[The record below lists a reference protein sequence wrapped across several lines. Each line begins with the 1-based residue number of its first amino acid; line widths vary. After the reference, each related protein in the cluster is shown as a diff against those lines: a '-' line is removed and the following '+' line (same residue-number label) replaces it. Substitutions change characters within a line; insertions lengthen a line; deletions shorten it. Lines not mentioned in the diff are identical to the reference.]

1 MKLESVG
8 LLISIRPINERDSI
22 AHVFTRD
29 FGVVSGMMRGAVVAK
44 KNKPLV
50 GQVGLAAW
58 NARVDSQLGVFHWDI
73 ERNLGAVLMNRPQ
86 MLMAMN
92 SAFALL
98 NALLPERE
106 ENNLLYDETIDLL
119 MSMASGGG
127 MAAYLQWEINLLR
140 DVGYALDLSHCSGCG
155 RLDGLQ
161 YLSPRTGRAVC
172 IECAQP
178 YLDKL
183 FKLPINMN
191 TTLRFLESICMQQ
204 GIEVPMARRMLKETV
219 C

>member
-50 GQVGLAAW
+50 GQVGLATW
-58 NARVDSQLGVFHWDI
+58 NARVDSQLGVFHWDV
-73 ERNLGAVLMNRPQ
+73 ERNLGAMLMCQPQ

-98 NALLPERE
+98 DALLPERE

-127 MAAYLQWEINLLR
+127 MQAYLQWEINLLR
-140 DVGYALDLSHCSGCG
+140 DVGYALDLSRCSGCG
-155 RLDGLQ
+155 CSDGLQ

-172 IECAQP
+172 VECAQP
-178 YLDKL
+178 YLNKL

-191 TTLRFLESICMQQ
+191 TTLRFLEGVCMQQ
-204 GIEVPMARRMLKETV
+204 GIDVPMARRILK
-219 C
+219 